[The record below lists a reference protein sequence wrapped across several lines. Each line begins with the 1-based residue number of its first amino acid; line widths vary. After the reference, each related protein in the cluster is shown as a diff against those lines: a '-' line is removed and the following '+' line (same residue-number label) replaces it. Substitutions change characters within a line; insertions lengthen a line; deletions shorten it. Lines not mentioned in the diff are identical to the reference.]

1 MPETRA
7 LLDQM
12 IEDNRVALASA
23 RNKLDRLKNVQEESN
38 DREDATD
45 KEGLEI
51 EKNKQTNKQTKK
63 KKEKGKNDFLMVV
76 ITA

>member
-51 EKNKQTNKQTKK
+51 EKNEQTNKQKK
-63 KKEKGKNDFLMVV
+63 KKEKGKNYFLMVV

>member
-45 KEGLEI
+45 QEGLEI
-51 EKNKQTNKQTKK
+51 ETNKQTKR
-63 KKEKGKNDFLMVV
+63 KKERKGKNDFLMVV

>member
-45 KEGLEI
+45 QEGLEI
-51 EKNKQTNKQTKK
+51 ETNKRKNKQ
-63 KKEKGKNDFLMVV
+63 KERKGKK
-76 ITA
+76 

>member
-45 KEGLEI
+45 QEGLEI
-51 EKNKQTNKQTKK
+51 EKTNEKTNK

>member
-38 DREDATD
+38 DGEDATD
-45 KEGLEI
+45 QEGLEI
-51 EKNKQTNKQTKK
+51 EKTNKQTKR
-63 KKEKGKNDFLMVV
+63 KKEGGKMVS
-76 ITA
+76 

>member
-45 KEGLEI
+45 QEGLEI
-51 EKNKQTNKQTKK
+51 EKTNK
-63 KKEKGKNDFLMVV
+63 
-76 ITA
+76 

>member
-23 RNKLDRLKNVQEESN
+23 RNKLDQFKNVQEESN

-45 KEGLEI
+45 QEGLEI
-51 EKNKQTNKQTKK
+51 EKTNEKTNK
-63 KKEKGKNDFLMVV
+63 KKERGKMVS
-76 ITA
+76 

>member
-51 EKNKQTNKQTKK
+51 EKNNNKQTTK
-63 KKEKGKNDFLMVV
+63 KKERKGKK
-76 ITA
+76 